1 MLKINFKKNRRSRTT
16 LYLIVISLLLIQ
28 FYNLASPGIAAD
40 PVRTD
45 TSVQVANDM
54 INNSTVYPDLLVL
67 DVRTVEEF
75 NTNHL
80 HNATL
85 IPLAELA
92 GRLAELAPY
101 NDTEIIVYC
110 RSGSRSLQA
119 SNILVAN
126 NFTKIFN
133 MLGGINAWIGA
144 GYGYWLNNDPVRT
157 DISVNVAND
166 MINNNTA
173 YPDLLVLDVRTVEEF
188 NTNHLHNATLI
199 PLAELAGRLAEL
211 ASYNDTEIIVYCQSG
226 SRSLQASDILV
237 ANNFT
242 KIFNMLGGINT
253 WINAGYD
260 YWLNENAP
268 SIDIV
273 VIVVVFVSIIG
284 IVAVLVLF
292 YSRRLKVRKRD

>member
-54 INNSTVYPDLLVL
+54 INNSTV
-67 DVRTVEEF
+67 
-75 NTNHL
+75 
-80 HNATL
+80 
-85 IPLAELA
+85 
-92 GRLAELAPY
+92 
-101 NDTEIIVYC
+101 
-110 RSGSRSLQA
+110 
-119 SNILVAN
+119 
-126 NFTKIFN
+126 
-133 MLGGINAWIGA
+133 
-144 GYGYWLNNDPVRT
+144 
-157 DISVNVAND
+157 
-166 MINNNTA
+166 